1 MGRRQFLRHPDGKT
15 AIVGVGFSWEAFIF
29 GPLWALVK
37 RQWFLF
43 MLLILLLVPINLAL
57 DFVEQAKNTVAMIAG
72 LVLLLG
78 YMFVCGLYGNRWQKY
93 SLERKGY
100 IDAGE
105 I

>member
-1 MGRRQFLRHPDGKT
+1 MGRRQFLRHPNGKT
-15 AIVGVGFSWEAFIF
+15 AIVGVGFSWAAFIF

-37 RQWFLF
+37 RQWLLF
-43 MLLILLLVPINLAL
+43 ILLILLLVPINLAL
-57 DFVEQAKNTVAMIAG
+57 DLAEQAKNGAAMIAG

-78 YMFVCGLYGNRWQKY
+78 YMFICGLYGNRWQKRF
-93 SLERKGY
+93 LERRGY